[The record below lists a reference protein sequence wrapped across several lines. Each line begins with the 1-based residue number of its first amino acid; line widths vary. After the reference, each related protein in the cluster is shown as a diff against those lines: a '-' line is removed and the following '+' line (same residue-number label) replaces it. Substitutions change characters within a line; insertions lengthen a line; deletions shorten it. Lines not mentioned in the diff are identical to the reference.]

1 MSGKTIMQLLER
13 EEHLVDNYQIVKD
26 EPSLIR
32 STLEDILQ
40 LPTMQAV
47 IITGGTG
54 ISKRDSTYETI
65 ISLLEK
71 RLDGFGELFRVLSY
85 EQIGS
90 AAIMSRATAGIAR
103 GKVVFSIPG
112 SQKAVSL
119 AMEKLILPELP
130 HIVSEINR

>member
-1 MSGKTIMQLLER
+1 
-13 EEHLVDNYQIVKD
+13 
-26 EPSLIR
+26 
-32 STLEDILQ
+32 
-40 LPTMQAV
+40 MQAV